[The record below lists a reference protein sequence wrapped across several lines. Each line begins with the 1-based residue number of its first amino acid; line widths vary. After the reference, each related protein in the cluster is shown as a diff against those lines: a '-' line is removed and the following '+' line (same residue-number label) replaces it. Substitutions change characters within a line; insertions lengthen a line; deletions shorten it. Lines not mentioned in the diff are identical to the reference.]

1 MYYFVLE
8 QPKNRWQSSFQNK
21 IVATLEDLQIIGEIA
36 KANPIQKPDDLCKM
50 GLKKGY
56 TTIVVIGSD
65 TMINN
70 LSAIIAKHGATLGII
85 PIDQKSSF
93 YGLIG
98 ASNWEEAAAAL
109 PKRRVETFDLGRAAA
124 DRFFLTYVK
133 AVSANNKKISQVII
147 QFNDYKIE
155 VPAKFIT
162 ITNGALDTNNPQIIK
177 NSFSDGIIDIYIS
190 TQIESGN
197 NSFLS
202 SIFKKDE
209 NPFYSSLF
217 HSKKIKIYGKEE
229 ILDIVAPDG
238 KILTKTPAEIS
249 IVPNIVKIIIK
260 KSVKG

>member
-8 QPKNRWQSSFQNK
+8 QPKNRWQASFQNK
-21 IVATLEDLQIIGEIA
+21 IVAALEDLQIIGEIA
-36 KANPIQKPDDLCKM
+36 KANPIQKPEDLCLM

-70 LSAIIAKHGATLGII
+70 LSAIIAKKGATLGII
-85 PIDQKSSF
+85 PMDEKSSF

-98 ASNWEEAAAAL
+98 ANNWEEATQAL
-109 PKRRVETFDLGRAAA
+109 PKRRVETFDLGRVAV
-124 DRFFLTYVK
+124 DRFFLTYVNV
-133 AVSANNKKISQVII
+133 VSSSRKKISQVII
-147 QFNDYKIE
+147 QFKDYQIE
-155 VPAKFIT
+155 VPAKNIT
-162 ITNGALDTNNPQIIK
+162 ITNGALDTVNSQIIK

-190 TQIESGN
+190 TQLSREN

-202 SIFKKDE
+202 SIFNKTDK
-209 NPFYSSLF
+209 PYYSSVF
-217 HSKKIKIYGKEE
+217 HAKKIKIFGKEE

-238 KILTKTPAEIS
+238 KILIKTPAEIS

-260 KSVKG
+260 KAEL